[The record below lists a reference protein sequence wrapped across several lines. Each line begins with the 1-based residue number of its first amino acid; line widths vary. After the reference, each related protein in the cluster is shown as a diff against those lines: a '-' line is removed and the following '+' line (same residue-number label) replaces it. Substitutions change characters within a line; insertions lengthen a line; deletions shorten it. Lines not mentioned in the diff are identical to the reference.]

1 MHPLKN
7 RANQEILLQI
17 KYLWLASR
25 ANSQAC
31 PHFPGTDPAAA
42 GLPSTKSLAP
52 GPASCAWRTLRAPDF
67 CVRGLDLYPKA
78 NIGVPGSLWQQV
90 LLHCIFSFPR
100 NIAKLLIYIER
111 ATLLKKSAS
120 QAGARHIKGL
130 APLGRA
136 SPQSYPQKKWIASP
150 ALTNQDL
157 KRIPSGG
164 LELLALTGR
173 SRTRSS
179 MLRAKLAEQCQQAGR
194 PPAAGHASKRDMGMK
209 HA

>member
-7 RANQEILLQI
+7 RAHQGIPLQI
-17 KYLWLASR
+17 KYLRFASR

-67 CVRGLDLYPKA
+67 CVRGLDLSPKA
-78 NIGVPGSLWQQV
+78 NIGVPGALWQQV

-100 NIAKLLIYIER
+100 NIAKSLIYIEP

-150 ALTNQDL
+150 VLTNQDL

-173 SRTRSS
+173 SRTQSS
-179 MLRAKLAEQCQQAGR
+179 MLRIKPAVQRQRVAAHPLPAVQQNGTRA
-194 PPAAGHASKRDMGMK
+194 
-209 HA
+209 